1 MQTHIPTTPFGRRLL
16 RLAHVA
22 TQMAA
27 SSRPPDKVAHKW
39 WAFRSICT
47 ARPKLGVSER
57 ALAVLNA
64 LLSFYP
70 DTALTREVDLV
81 FPSSEQL
88 GLRAHGMCAPTSL
101 RAPAAL
107 VGSGLI
113 IRRDS
118 PKRLALRA
126 EGEGR
131 RDQATQ
137 AVQQHAP
144 TDRVGAGHA
153 RGPAAQSAPR
163 RHAPGSA
170 TAPRS
175 ARAYAR
181 LANDHQRGPSAHAP
195 ENRSASERHYA
206 RVGRPALATH
216 RLGGCNLPDR
226 PEPQARRQGSRGE
239 RTRFA
244 PDQQVGGTVRHKF
257 FRDPVLVR
265 AMRRLQ
271 SRSPKRTGGR

>member
-1 MQTHIPTTPFGRRLL
+1 
-16 RLAHVA
+16 VA

-27 SSRPPDKVAHKW
+27 SSTPPDKVVHKW
-39 WAFRSICT
+39 WVFRSICT

-70 DTALTREVDLV
+70 DIALTREVDLV

-118 PKRLALRA
+118 PKRLAPGA

-153 RGPAAQSAPR
+153 RGPAAQYATMPASDDLRWQRTGLADATFPIAQNHKHAERAAEGRGRASYPTSKSAER
-163 RHAPGSA
+163 CA
-170 TAPRS
+170 TNFFATPYVF
-175 ARAYAR
+175 AQCGAYSRGRPNGQEEDDRPATKP
-181 LANDHQRGPSAHAP
+181 LANRRRRRA
-195 ENRSASERHYA
+195 ASH
-206 RVGRPALATH
+206 
-216 RLGGCNLPDR
+216 
-226 PEPQARRQGSRGE
+226 
-239 RTRFA
+239 
-244 PDQQVGGTVRHKF
+244 PDQSQ
-257 FRDPVLVR
+257 LE
-265 AMRRLQ
+265 
-271 SRSPKRTGGR
+271 

>member
-1 MQTHIPTTPFGRRLL
+1 
-16 RLAHVA
+16 VA

-27 SSRPPDKVAHKW
+27 SSRPPDKVVHKW
-39 WAFRSICT
+39 WVFRSICT

-81 FPSSEQL
+81 FPSNEQL
-88 GLRAHGMCAPTSL
+88 GLGAHGMCAPTSL
-101 RAPAAL
+101 RVPAAL

-118 PKRLALRA
+118 PKRLAPRA

-181 LANDHQRGPSAHAP
+181 LANNHQRGPSAHAP
-195 ENRSASERHYA
+195 ENRSASERHCA

-226 PEPQARRQGSRGE
+226 PGTPTGQPRGEDALRTRPGSRRNGARQIFSRP
-239 RTRFA
+239 RTCSRNAA
-244 PDQQVGGTVRHKF
+244 PTVAVAQTDRRKMTDQQPNR
-257 FRDPVLVR
+257 
-265 AMRRLQ
+265 
-271 SRSPKRTGGR
+271 